1 MRKLGIVITVI
12 FLFGSLLFATPI
24 ENSSTIAG
32 VNGYIVIPSA
42 LPSESSSNRTA
53 ITTGYSAI
61 FDIPSG
67 FAHVPF
73 IQVAFKKNFEASVA
87 VDIYDDAD
95 LIVNGKWRFIEK
107 KGTSFALGL
116 NAQLLKMRDDL
127 YFGGKLYFASTFNST
142 FISLPSKTTVL
153 LGYSID
159 EKKTTY
165 SDIDFGMGFQAPFF
179 PKVFKN
185 KVDFLIDF
193 GNVSYSNRPSGGNAD
208 NRGMF
213 NLGLRLLPIQ
223 IMKGTF
229 VGVDLSMVDLFDDSG
244 RAISLGASLTF
255 MP

>member
-1 MRKLGIVITVI
+1 MQNGVLLRKRSLFCCWTKWSIV
-12 FLFGSLLFATPI
+12 
-24 ENSSTIAG
+24 END
-32 VNGYIVIPSA
+32 
-42 LPSESSSNRTA
+42 E
-53 ITTGYSAI
+53 
-61 FDIPSG
+61 
-67 FAHVPF
+67 
-73 IQVAFKKNFEASVA
+73 
-87 VDIYDDAD
+87 
-95 LIVNGKWRFIEK
+95 
-107 KGTSFALGL
+107 
-116 NAQLLKMRDDL
+116 DL

-193 GNVSYSNRPSGGNAD
+193 GNVSYSNRPSGGDAD
-208 NRGMF
+208 KRGMF
-213 NLGLRLLPIQ
+213 NLGLRLLPVQ

-229 VGVDLSMVDLFDDSG
+229 IGVDLSMVDLFDHSG
-244 RAISLGASLTF
+244 RAISLGDSMTF